1 MTYYKNNLPKKP
13 TTLFIALD
21 FPLTRLTTANYF
33 EMPASSIKLLK
44 MKQIEKEVPE
54 SSWRKRLHEIVFEA
68 DTTAGKTFDVVIIC
82 LILLSIFVV
91 ALDSVK
97 SVREQFG
104 TPILYVEWLLTILF
118 SVEYILRIVAVR
130 RPLRYILSF
139 YGLIDL
145 FAILPTYISLFV
157 PGTQYLLT
165 IRILRLLRI
174 FRILKL
180 SAYVNEANVISNAL
194 KASRRKIIVF
204 FTAILAL
211 VTVIGSLMYVIEG
224 EEHGFTD
231 IPTSIYWAVVTL
243 TTVGYGDLSPKTPL
257 GQAFSSL
264 VMILGY
270 AIIAVP
276 TGIVTAEFARSS
288 RAYST
293 QACPEC
299 NSQNHD
305 ADARFCK
312 YCGTR
317 L

>member
-1 MTYYKNNLPKKP
+1 M
-13 TTLFIALD
+13 
-21 FPLTRLTTANYF
+21 R
-33 EMPASSIKLLK
+33 ER
-44 MKQIEKEVPE
+44 KQIETEAPE
-54 SSWRKRLHEIVFEA
+54 SGWRKRLHEIVFEA
-68 DTTAGKTFDVVIIC
+68 DTTAGKIFDVIIIC
-82 LILLSIFVV
+82 LILLSIAVV

-104 TPILYVEWLLTILF
+104 SPIFYVEWFLTILF
-118 SVEYILRIVAVR
+118 SIEYLLRVVAVR
-130 RPLRYILSF
+130 RPFRYILSF

-145 FAILPTYISLFV
+145 FAILPTYVSLFV

-180 SAYVNEANVISNAL
+180 SAYVIEANVIGEAL
-194 KASRRKIIVF
+194 KASRRKIVVF

-211 VTVIGSLMYVIEG
+211 VTVIGSMIYVIEG

-231 IPTSIYWAVVTL
+231 IPTSVYWAVVTL

-257 GQAFSSL
+257 GQAFASL

-276 TGIVTAEFARSS
+276 TGIVTAELSRSV
-288 RAYST
+288 RNYST
-293 QACPEC
+293 QVCPEC
-299 NSQNHD
+299 NRQNHD
-305 ADARFCK
+305 SDASFCK
-312 YCGTR
+312 YCGAK